1 VENQKRHGNTDNLNE
16 YLIRINSFIHRLDN
30 NVFSALNDLSKTKT
44 YKKGEFLLRQ
54 DQVCRH
60 VFTVKEGVLRKFYLN
75 DGKEITT
82 EFFFNDDVAISF
94 ESYSMQKPSKEY
106 IQALTETVVSEMDY
120 KAFQNAKNQF
130 PKLVE
135 LDLLLTEYYVIWL
148 ERRLFHFHTLDA
160 TQRYLRLIDD
170 QAHIV
175 QNVPLT
181 YIASYLGISLETLS
195 RIRAKI

>member
-1 VENQKRHGNTDNLNE
+1 MENQKRHGNTDNLNE